1 MKQPERVKKA
11 RAAIVETKELLLY
24 FLGKESSTLK
34 DLHRKFND
42 LDNLLSELSMDQ
54 KTYGNWLAKKIKRD
68 MNRSERK
75 KGKK

>member
-11 RAAIVETKELLLY
+11 RAVIAETKELLLY
-24 FLGKESSTLK
+24 YLGKESIYLK
-34 DLHRKFND
+34 ELNKKFND

-54 KTYGNWLAKKIKRD
+54 KTYGSWLAKKIKRD

-75 KGKK
+75 KEK

>member
-11 RAAIVETKELLLY
+11 RAVIAETKELLLY
-24 FLGKESSTLK
+24 YLGKESIHLK
-34 DLHRKFND
+34 ELNKKFND

-54 KTYGNWLAKKIKRD
+54 KTYGSWLAKKIKRD

-75 KGKK
+75 KEK

>member
-11 RAAIVETKELLLY
+11 RAVITETKDLLQY
-24 FLGKESSTLK
+24 YLGKESVHFKELSK
-34 DLHRKFND
+34 KFND
-42 LDNLLSELSMDQ
+42 LDELLSELSMDQ

-75 KGKK
+75 KEK